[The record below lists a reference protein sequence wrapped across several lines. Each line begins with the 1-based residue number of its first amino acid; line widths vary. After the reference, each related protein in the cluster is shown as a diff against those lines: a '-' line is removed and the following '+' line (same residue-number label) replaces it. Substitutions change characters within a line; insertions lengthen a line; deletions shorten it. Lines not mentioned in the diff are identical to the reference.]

1 MADQG
6 DTAVIVFARAP
17 VPGASKTRLIPALGE
32 HGAAILHARMIER
45 SIETLAAGT
54 HTLQLWCAPDTRH
67 PLFDVLARRH
77 DLKRHTQCGDDL
89 GARMY
94 HALDATLR
102 DHDQAIIVGTDCPD
116 MAAADIEAA
125 AQALQQGADAVL
137 GPAEDGGY
145 WLLGLR
151 AVSPTL
157 FDDMPWGGDAIYEQT
172 RARIEA
178 LGWRCHTLRTLAD
191 VDRPDDL
198 VHVPAKLLQDT
209 RENT

>member
-1 MADQG
+1 MADKH

-32 HGAAILHARMIER
+32 RGAATLHARMIER
-45 SIETLAAGT
+45 SIETLATGT
-54 HTLQLWCAPDTRH
+54 HTLQLWCAPDTGH
-67 PLFDVLARRH
+67 PLFEDLARRH
-77 DLKRHTQCGDDL
+77 DLKLHTQCGDDL

-94 HALDATLR
+94 HALDTALR
-102 DHDQAIIVGTDCPD
+102 DHAQAIIVGTDCPG

-125 AQALQQGADAVL
+125 TQALQQGAD
-137 GPAEDGGY
+137 
-145 WLLGLR
+145 
-151 AVSPTL
+151 
-157 FDDMPWGGDAIYEQT
+157 DAIYEQT

-178 LGWRCHTLRTLAD
+178 LGWRCHALRTLAD

-209 RENT
+209 RENA

>member
-1 MADQG
+1 MADKG

-17 VPGASKTRLIPALGE
+17 VPGASKTRLIPALGAE
-32 HGAAILHARMIER
+32 GAATLHARMIER
-45 SIETLAAGT
+45 SIETLAAATG
-54 HTLQLWCAPDTRH
+54 TLQLWCAPDTRH
-67 PLFDVLARRH
+67 PLFAEFANRH
-77 DLKRHTQCGDDL
+77 DLKLHTQCGDDL

-94 HALDATLR
+94 HALDAALR
-102 DHDQAIIVGTDCPD
+102 DHACAIIVGTDCP
-116 MAAADIEAA
+116 ALTPADIEAA
-125 AQALQQGADAVL
+125 AQALQQGADAVI

-157 FDDMPWGGDAIYEQT
+157 FEDMPWGGDTVCAQT
-172 RARIEA
+172 RAGIEA
-178 LGWRCHTLRTLAD
+178 LGWRCHALRTLAD